1 MRQITLEMPDDVA
14 DGLES
19 HSEPSLPRSLLE
31 MIAIEGYRS
40 GKLTHAQVRRL
51 LGFEHRFD
59 VDAFLKERGVP
70 HSYTIAELDKDRET
84 FRKLGI

>member
-1 MRQITLEMPDDVA
+1 MRQVTLEMPDDVA

-19 HSEPSLPRSLLE
+19 NSEPSLPRSLLE

-51 LGFEHRFD
+51 LGFEHRLD
-59 VDAFLKERGVP
+59 VDAFFKERGVP
-70 HSYTIAELDKDRET
+70 GSYTIEEFIRDRET
-84 FRKLGI
+84 SRNLHK